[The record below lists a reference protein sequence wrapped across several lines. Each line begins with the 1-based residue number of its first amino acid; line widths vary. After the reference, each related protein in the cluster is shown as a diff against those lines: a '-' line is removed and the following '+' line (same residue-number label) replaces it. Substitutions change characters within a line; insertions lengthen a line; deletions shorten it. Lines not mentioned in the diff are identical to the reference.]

1 MKIGIVTYAKCDNYG
16 AELQAYA
23 LQWKLNQMGYDAEL
37 IDLEKK
43 EKDLASNKA
52 SIIPAIRNRF
62 KVYGWKAP
70 WEIMKLCFDVL
81 QRKISAKEN
90 ETNQE
95 EKHKLF
101 IEFFEKNIR
110 HSAKHYTLEEIRTTK
125 DLDYD
130 VYIAGSDQI
139 WNYMHTDY
147 LDVYFLEFAKKF
159 HAKRISYAASVSAAS
174 IPTSYQEEYKRLI
187 PNIQYLSVRELQ
199 GAKTIEQLS
208 GRKAEVVLDPTLLIT
223 KEEWSKNIARNPLQ
237 GQKYVLVYT
246 LSGSKYI
253 TRLCESIANRLGCK
267 VVNMKINFRK
277 DKDDR
282 MDSLFDLGP
291 AEWVGLISGAEYVVT
306 DSFHGTAFSINY
318 NKPFT
323 TLVNPVSNMNSRVLS
338 ILEITGL
345 TDRIIYDDGKNRM
358 PESLTIDY
366 APVNKIINEWRD
378 KSLRFIHNSLDS

>member
-23 LQWKLNQMGYDAEL
+23 LQWKLNQLGYDAEL